1 MTAIPFKLVRVRHTG
16 DPDLALRVP
25 AGSSGWNHGFE
36 AYKDAFG
43 DDAWERY
50 RRNSFPRPMP
60 EDSFR
65 ERMGL
70 RAKVQKLRL
79 AFGLKALRGGRRATH
94 ASGVAG
100 RGTITVVPEPD
111 IPPNDFFQPGRR
123 FACRLRHANASFN
136 DDAGAVVRSC
146 SIKFADHDWDSP
158 LDLILNSGVIGAF
171 WNLESFLDFVQARI
185 ESNPRDGDWEAQK
198 EWAKRRPMGFVG
210 SIESLRIGPSSFA
223 DIHYYS
229 KVVFALTGKDGSEH
243 YVRFRVI
250 ARGGLEEESGRLPYR
265 RQVKIWD
272 QSRDPDD
279 DRDLDY
285 LRQEYAR
292 RLASGPVEYTLQ
304 IQVRPSDP
312 QTDSHE
318 VFNAC
323 HPWDERMHPWSDLAH
338 VRITTVLGEA
348 EEESTRMWLGHQPA
362 CMGVL
367 KAYSCYDYR
376 SLGHARALVYGAS
389 QASRG
394 LYRRVRG
401 LPGPWPADPY
411 AS

>member
-1 MTAIPFKLVRVRHTG
+1 MAAIPFKRVRVRHPG

-25 AGSSGWNHGFE
+25 AGSSDWNHGFE

-43 DDAWERY
+43 EDAWARY

-60 EDSFR
+60 EESFR
-65 ERMGL
+65 ERMRL
-70 RAKVQKLRL
+70 TAKVQKLRL

-100 RGTITVVPEPD
+100 RGTITVVSAPD

-146 SIKFADHDWDSP
+146 SIKLADHDWDSP

-185 ESNPRDGDWEAQK
+185 GSSPRNGDWEGQK

-210 SIESLRIGPSSFA
+210 SIGSLRIGPSSFA

-229 KVVFALTGKDGSEH
+229 KVVFPLTAKDGSEH

-250 ARGGLEEESGRLPYR
+250 REGLEEESGLLPYR
-265 RQVKIWD
+265 RQVRIWD

-279 DRDLDY
+279 VRDLDY

-304 IQVRPSDP
+304 VQVRASDP
-312 QTDSHE
+312 QADSHE
-318 VFNAC
+318 VFNTC
-323 HPWDERMHPWSDLAH
+323 HPWDEEIYPWSDLAQ
-338 VRITTVLGEA
+338 VRITSVLGEA

-367 KAYSCYDYR
+367 QAYSCYDYR
-376 SLGHARALVYGAS
+376 SLGHTRALVYGAS

-401 LPGPWPADPY
+401 LPPPWPADPY